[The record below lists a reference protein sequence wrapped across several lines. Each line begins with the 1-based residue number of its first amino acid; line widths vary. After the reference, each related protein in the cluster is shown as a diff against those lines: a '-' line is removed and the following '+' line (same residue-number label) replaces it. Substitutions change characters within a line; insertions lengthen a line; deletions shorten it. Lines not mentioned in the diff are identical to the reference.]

1 MSLLPQLLLLLLVL
15 TFWLI
20 YTMDIVL
27 SSWPK
32 KKEQMIL
39 KVCFW
44 LSFFLHFYVVRL
56 RWSVFNFLFLVKL
69 HVEALVM
76 SERIETVVPAIYMI
90 CVLMGWFGPNGTI
103 LGNIKLTI
111 WHYAAIEDFQAFLN
125 TISIFL
131 FVDFMS
137 FVANG
142 ILLWCTVK
150 INIFKTLQMLQRDF
164 WLVMAIFECA
174 LFVEVTLS
182 ISNVNWAMHSST
194 QFF

>member
-1 MSLLPQLLLLLLVL
+1 
-15 TFWLI
+15 
-20 YTMDIVL
+20 
-27 SSWPK
+27 
-32 KKEQMIL
+32 
-39 KVCFW
+39 
-44 LSFFLHFYVVRL
+44 
-56 RWSVFNFLFLVKL
+56 
-69 HVEALVM
+69 M

-111 WHYAAIEDFQAFLN
+111 WHYAAIEDFQAFLH

-142 ILLWCTVK
+142 ILLWSTVK

-182 ISNVNWAMHSST
+182 ISNVNWAMHTIFLIRLQIFGQLHPGSGHDLT
-194 QFF
+194 FGFLGFADTWINGEYFLNNTICG

>member
-56 RWSVFNFLFLVKL
+56 RWSVLNFLFLVKL

-76 SERIETVVPAIYMI
+76 SERIETVVPAIYML

-111 WHYAAIEDFQAFLN
+111 WHYTAIENFDSFLQ

-137 FVANG
+137 FVTNG
-142 ILLWCTVK
+142 ILLWSTVK

-182 ISNVNWAMHSST
+182 ISNIN
-194 QFF
+194 